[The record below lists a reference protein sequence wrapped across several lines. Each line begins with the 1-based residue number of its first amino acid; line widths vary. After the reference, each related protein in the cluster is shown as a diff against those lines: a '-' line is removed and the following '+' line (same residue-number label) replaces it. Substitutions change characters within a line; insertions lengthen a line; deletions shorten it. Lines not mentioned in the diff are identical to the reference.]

1 MRKHRESLG
10 KLKDIKLHKTEEV
23 IFAENEIAKQKH
35 LKFLLK
41 NEESQ
46 ASLTNLE

>member
-1 MRKHRESLG
+1 M
-10 KLKDIKLHKTEEV
+10 KLHKTEEV
-23 IFAENEIAKQKH
+23 IFAENEIAKQNH

-46 ASLTNLE
+46 ASLNNLECNLKSFGILRDS